1 MLKIKEQG
9 MSKIA
14 LVTGSNRG
22 IGLELCTQLKQRA
35 FDVIATCR
43 QSSSALDALAV
54 EVIEDVEVSDLKS
67 LASLV
72 EKLADRRIDWLINN
86 AGIADG
92 IAMDALDD
100 RAIASCKR
108 MFEINSL
115 GPLLVTQALLGNL
128 GEGSKVGIITSR
140 MGSIA
145 DNDSGGSYGYRM
157 SKSAVNAAGKSLA
170 IDLKPRGIAVGILH
184 PGWVRT
190 DMTGHSGLIDTDE
203 SAAGLLARMEELNI
217 DNTGSFWH
225 TNGELLPW

>member
-1 MLKIKEQG
+1 

-22 IGLELCTQLKQRA
+22 IGLELCAQLKQRD
-35 FDVIATCR
+35 FDVIAACR
-43 QSSSALDALAV
+43 QSSPALDALGV
-54 EVIEDVEVSDLKS
+54 EVIESVEVSDLKS
-67 LASLV
+67 IAGLV
-72 EKLADRRIDWLINN
+72 AKLSDRHVDWLINN

-100 RAIASCKR
+100 RATASCKH
-108 MFEINSL
+108 MFEVNSL
-115 GPLLVTQALLGNL
+115 GPLLITQALLGNL
-128 GEGSKVGIITSR
+128 DEGSKVGIITSR

-157 SKSAVNAAGKSLA
+157 SKAAVNAAGKSLA

-190 DMTGHSGLIDTDE
+190 DMTGRNGLIDANE
-203 SAAGLLARMEELNI
+203 SAKGLLARMDELNL
-217 DNTGSFWH
+217 DNTGTFWH
-225 TNGELLPW
+225 ANGELLPW

>member
-1 MLKIKEQG
+1 
-9 MSKIA
+9 MSQIA

-22 IGLELCTQLKQRA
+22 IGLELCTQLKQRG

-43 QSSSALDALAV
+43 QSSVALDKLGV
-54 EVIEDVEVSDLKS
+54 EVIDNVEVSDPKS
-67 LASLV
+67 LTALV
-72 EKLADRRIDWLINN
+72 DKLAGRRIDWLINN

-92 IAMDALDD
+92 IAMDDLNEQT
-100 RAIASCKR
+100 ISSCKR
-108 MFEINSL
+108 MFEVNSL
-115 GPLLVTQALLGNL
+115 GPLLATQALVGNL

-140 MGSIA
+140 MGSVA

-157 SKSAVNAAGKSLA
+157 SKAAVNAAGKSLS
-170 IDLKPRGIAVGILH
+170 IDLKPKGIAVAMLH

-190 DMTGHSGLIDTDE
+190 DMTDHNGLIDTDE
-203 SAAGLLARMEELNI
+203 SASGLLMRMEELNL

>member
-1 MLKIKEQG
+1 MAKT
-9 MSKIA
+9 A

-22 IGLELCTQLKQRA
+22 IGLELCTQLKQRG

-43 QSSSALDALAV
+43 HSSSALDALGV
-54 EVIEDVEVSDLKS
+54 EVIENVEVSDPKS
-67 LASLV
+67 LATLV
-72 EKLADRRIDWLINN
+72 DKLSGRRIDWLINN
-86 AGIADG
+86 AGIAEG
-92 IAMDALDD
+92 IAMDDIDD

-108 MFEINSL
+108 LFEVNSL
-115 GPLLVTQALLGNL
+115 GPLLTTNALLGNL
-128 GEGSKVGIITSR
+128 AEGSKVGIITSR

-157 SKSAVNAAGKSLA
+157 SKAAVNAAGKSLS
-170 IDLKPRGIAVGILH
+170 IDLKPQGIAVAILH

-190 DMTGHSGLIDTDE
+190 DMTGHNGLIETEE
-203 SAAGLLARMEELNI
+203 SASGLLARMNELNL

>member
-1 MLKIKEQG
+1 MTKT
-9 MSKIA
+9 A

-22 IGLELCTQLKQRA
+22 IGLELCTQLKQRG

-43 QSSSALDALAV
+43 HSSSALDALGV
-54 EVIEDVEVSDLKS
+54 EVIENVEVSDPKS
-67 LASLV
+67 LATLV
-72 EKLADRRIDWLINN
+72 DKLSGRRIDWLINN

-92 IAMDALDD
+92 IAMDDIDD

-108 MFEINSL
+108 LFEVNSL
-115 GPLLVTQALLGNL
+115 GPLLTTNALLGNL
-128 GEGSKVGIITSR
+128 AEGSKVGIITSR

-157 SKSAVNAAGKSLA
+157 SKAAVNAAGKSLS
-170 IDLKPRGIAVGILH
+170 IDLKPQGIAVAILH

-190 DMTGHSGLIDTDE
+190 DMTGHNGLIETEE
-203 SAAGLLARMEELNI
+203 SASGLLARMNELNL